1 MSKKKIPK
9 PKKQN
14 KLPIEEPPISYDELK
29 VQLAFQWCCDN
40 KCLLSEWNPRQ
51 LDKLIYC
58 FKRME
63 KTI

>member
-1 MSKKKIPK
+1 VSKKKIPK